1 MKDIYINSN
10 ESLVLN
16 KVFGEDNLISL
27 DAILNKL
34 EEFYFEIDSLNENLE
49 DLEKDIEENYKPVTR
64 EEELA

>member
-27 DAILNKL
+27 DVILNKL

>member
-1 MKDIYINSN
+1 MKYIYINSN

-27 DAILNKL
+27 DVILNKL